1 MLLPGLLRVSEV
13 KAVAASDH
21 PEHQHLVDATGL
33 ACPLP
38 ILRAKKT
45 LAIMASGEVLQII
58 TTDRGAVR
66 DFQAFCRQTGNALL
80 AQFDESERVVL
91 YLKRR

>member
-1 MLLPGLLRVSEV
+1 MSPAE
-13 KAVAASDH
+13 H
-21 PEHQHLVDATGL
+21 PAHQHCVDATGL

-38 ILRAKKT
+38 ILRAKKA
-45 LAIMASGEVLQII
+45 LAVMATGDVLQVI

-80 AQFDESERVVL
+80 AQFDETERVVH

>member
-1 MLLPGLLRVSEV
+1 MLLPGLLPVSEEI
-13 KAVAASDH
+13 AVAASDH

-33 ACPLP
+33 TCPLP

-45 LAIMASGEVLQII
+45 LSIMASGEVLQII

-66 DFQAFCRQTGNALL
+66 DFQAFCRQTGNTLL
-80 AQFDESERVVL
+80 AQFDETERVVH